1 MPYEPSVEINLD
13 KATES
18 TDLSQELNTHID
30 PQVKGDVAPTLTAKR
45 TQLHLNE
52 FNYNPLDIQ
61 TSTKCND
68 AEKSFFNNNE
78 NGKTG
83 KHVEPSIPYWTKMAS
98 VLRRH
103 STNVKSHQMSRLTGN
118 LHSHQLHE
126 ANDIDSLE

>member
-13 KATES
+13 KATEN
-18 TDLSQELNTHID
+18 TDLSQEINTHMD

-52 FNYNPLDIQ
+52 FNYDPLDIQ

-68 AEKSFFNNNE
+68 VQKSFSNNNE

-83 KHVEPSIPYWTKMAS
+83 KHVEPSILYWAKTAS

-103 STNVKSHQMSRLTGN
+103 STNVKSHQMSGLTGN
-118 LHSHQLHE
+118 LHSHE
-126 ANDIDSLE
+126 ANDINSLE